1 MRNLYKI
8 KLLLFLF
15 ACQSA
20 RGQIIPC
27 TPQGRNLIINPDFE
41 QGYFGFSAD
50 FGRGLNNATR
60 CNCATQ
66 GWILVAQIF
75 PHVSPAC
82 QVYPGNLS
90 AQYGGPNTM
99 TSPDPNH
106 PSNTSVAT
114 VAVCNAPI
122 PDHTTGN
129 GFFLTVDPDACAGR
143 AYWRQNLQICPNTN
157 YYFSVWVR
165 NFANIPAPT
174 FHFEVDGIP
183 ITTQMSYPDMFWVQ
197 TEVNWNSGSL
207 NGAVALELINDL
219 PGCVENDVAI
229 DDLFFGVCADVDLS
243 CESIFRFCSGDPSIS
258 LQLSGHAT
266 GFLLPQYQWQFQ
278 AESGGSWMNLVGK
291 TDSLLTIHAPTK
303 NDAGL
308 YRLLAAEYGNIE
320 SISCSVFS
328 SPIRLDPF
336 PEYYIVDTI
345 NICKGESYAG
355 QTETGL
361 YVQRFQ
367 TILGCDS
374 TYTLDLRVRG
384 EVGIYVPNIFSPNDD
399 GTNDQIQPFMSSQD
413 IDFVQWQIFDR
424 WGNLVFESRNPTDSW
439 DGTYRGKPCP
449 AGVYAYQLDL
459 EILECQQTEQRGDIT
474 LIR

>member
-1 MRNLYKI
+1 MCDLHKI
-8 KLLLFLF
+8 TLFFLLF

-20 RGQIIPC
+20 LGQITPC
-27 TPQGRNLIINPDFE
+27 NPLGRNLITNPDFE
-41 QGYFGFSAD
+41 QGYFGFSSD

-60 CNCATQ
+60 CDCATQ

-82 QVYPGNLS
+82 QGYPANLS
-90 AQYGGPNTM
+90 AQYGGPNTL

-122 PDHTTGN
+122 PDHTTGS
-129 GFFLTVDPDACAGR
+129 GFFLTVDPDACEGR

-157 YYFSVWVR
+157 YHFSVWVR

-174 FHFEVDGIP
+174 FHFEIDGIP
-183 ITTQMSYPDMFWVQ
+183 VTPQMSYPDMFWVQ
-197 TEVNWNSGSL
+197 TELNWNSGSL
-207 NGAVALELINDL
+207 DGAVDLELINDL

-229 DDLFFGVCADVDLS
+229 DDLFFGVCAEVELS
-243 CESIFRFCSGDPSIS
+243 CESLFRFCPGDPTTAFR
-258 LQLSGHAT
+258 LSGHAT
-266 GFLLPQYQWQFQ
+266 GFIQPQYQWQYQ
-278 AESGGSWMNLVGK
+278 TANGGPWINLDGK
-291 TDSLLTIHAPTK
+291 TDSLLIISAAT
-303 NDAGL
+303 NMNAGL
-308 YRLLAAEYGNIE
+308 YRLLAAELGNIG
-320 SISCSVFS
+320 SLSCATFS
-328 SPIRLDPF
+328 PPIRLDPF
-336 PEYYIVDTI
+336 PDYSIVDTV

-355 QTETGL
+355 QTESGL
-361 YVQRFQ
+361 YSQRYQ

-374 TYTLDLRVRG
+374 IYTLDLRVRG
-384 EVGIYVPNIFSPNDD
+384 EVGIYLPNVFSPNED
-399 GTNDQIQPFMSSQD
+399 GINDQIQPYLSDQN
-413 IDFVQWQIFDR
+413 IDFLQWQVFDR
-424 WGNLVFESRNPTDSW
+424 WGNLVFQSSNPNEPW

-459 EILECQQTEQRGDIT
+459 EIIGCQKTKRMGDIT